1 MTTIP
6 VFLARLLIGV
16 FVLPLTLVSALP
28 AQADPPIAPITPPA
42 DGQTY
47 GRWAAA
53 WWQWALGIPAPEN
66 PFLDTTG
73 ANCAQRQVDQVWFLA
88 GAFGT
93 EPVVRTCSIPAGKSL
108 FFPLI
113 NHAYFAFLSD
123 PSDQPTEAF
132 VRSQGS
138 CTVPAQI
145 SVSIDDFKV
154 PQPLRFFTGPSGS
167 QSPIFNVQLPPNNV
181 FGLDTSTAPDLA
193 LSPSAEQG
201 FIFS

>member
-93 EPVVRTCSIPAGKSL
+93 EAGGPYMQYPGWKV
-108 FFPLI
+108 P
-113 NHAYFAFLSD
+113 FLS
-123 PSDQPTEAF
+123 SHQ
-132 VRSQGS
+132 S
-138 CTVPAQI
+138 CL
-145 SVSIDDFKV
+145 FC
-154 PQPLRFFTGPSGS
+154 
-167 QSPIFNVQLPPNNV
+167 
-181 FGLDTSTAPDLA
+181 
-193 LSPSAEQG
+193 
-201 FIFS
+201 FS